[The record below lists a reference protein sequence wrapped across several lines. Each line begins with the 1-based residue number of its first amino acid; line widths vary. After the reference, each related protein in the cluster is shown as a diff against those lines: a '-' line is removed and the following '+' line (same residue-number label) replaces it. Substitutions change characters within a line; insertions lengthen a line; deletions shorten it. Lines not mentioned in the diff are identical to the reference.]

1 MKKQTKNQQFY
12 HTVKRL
18 FPDAEVTFY
27 SGRGMYGRDCY
38 AVTLDLQD
46 ADELMDEDRSYRLD
60 NMGRQYVVY
69 TGIGLKEN
77 DEEFLNEKNGVDLAE
92 ELE

>member
-1 MKKQTKNQQFY
+1 MKKQTKNQAFY

-27 SGRGMYGRDCY
+27 SGRGMYGSECY
-38 AVTLDLQD
+38 AVTLDLHD
-46 ADELMDEDRSYRLD
+46 ADELMDENKSYRLD
-60 NMGRQYVVY
+60 NMGLKYVVY
-69 TGIGLKEN
+69 TGIDLKEN

-92 ELE
+92 EVE

>member
-12 HTVKRL
+12 YTVKRL

-27 SGRGMYGRDCY
+27 SGRGMYGRECY
-38 AVTLDLQD
+38 AVTLDLHD
-46 ADELMDEDRSYRLD
+46 ADELMDENKSYCLD
-60 NMGRQYVVY
+60 NMGRRHVVY

-77 DEEFLNEKNGVDLAE
+77 DEEFLNEKNGVDLVE